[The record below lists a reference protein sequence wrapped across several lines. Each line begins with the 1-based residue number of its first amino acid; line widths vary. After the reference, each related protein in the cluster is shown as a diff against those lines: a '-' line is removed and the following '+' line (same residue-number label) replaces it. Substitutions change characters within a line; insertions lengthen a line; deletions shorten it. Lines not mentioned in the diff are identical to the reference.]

1 MIRLDDVSVRF
12 GEKRVL
18 ERVSL
23 TLPETGVVT
32 LSGPSGC
39 GKTTLAR
46 VLAGLIRPDGGS
58 VSGIVCGQAAFMFQ
72 EDRLLPWLSALENV
86 AAVCP
91 KETALRALSAV
102 GLEAEADTLPERLS
116 GGMRRRVAL
125 ARALAYP
132 SDLLILDEPFTGVD
146 DALRE
151 RLYPLIR
158 ASAKAKPVLLIT
170 HHPGEIAALS
180 DRTLTLSGPPL
191 RILP

>member
-18 ERVSL
+18 EHFSL
-23 TLPETGVVT
+23 ALPHAGVLG

-46 VLAGLIRPDGGS
+46 VLAGLVPPDSGNI
-58 VSGIVCGQAAFMFQ
+58 SGIAPGEAALLFQ
-72 EDRLLPWLSALENV
+72 EDRLLPWLTALGNV
-86 AAVCP
+86 AAVCD
-91 KETALRALSAV
+91 KSRARKWLSAV
-102 GLEAEADTLPERLS
+102 GLEPEADTRPESLS

-132 SDLLILDEPFTGVD
+132 SRLLILDEPFTGVD
-146 DALRE
+146 APLRG

-158 ASAKAKPVLLIT
+158 AAAEEKPVVLIS
-170 HHPGEIAALS
+170 HHPDELAALA
-180 DRTLTLSGPPL
+180 DRTLTLGGPPL
-191 RILP
+191 QIL

>member
-1 MIRLDDVSVRF
+1 
-12 GEKRVL
+12 
-18 ERVSL
+18 
-23 TLPETGVVT
+23 
-32 LSGPSGC
+32 
-39 GKTTLAR
+39 
-46 VLAGLIRPDGGS
+46 
-58 VSGIVCGQAAFMFQ
+58 
-72 EDRLLPWLSALENV
+72 
-86 AAVCP
+86 
-91 KETALRALSAV
+91 
-102 GLEAEADTLPERLS
+102 
-116 GGMRRRVAL
+116 MRRRVAL

-191 RILP
+191 RIFP

>member
-18 ERVSL
+18 ERFSL
-23 TLPETGVVT
+23 ALPESGILG

-46 VLAGLIRPDGGS
+46 VLAGLIRPDSGDI
-58 VSGIVCGQAAFMFQ
+58 SGIAPGDAAMLFQ
-72 EDRLLPWLSALENV
+72 EDRLLPWLSALGNV
-86 AAVCP
+86 AAVCDR
-91 KETALRALSAV
+91 ECAREFLVAV
-102 GLEAEADTLPERLS
+102 GLESEADARPDALS

-132 SDLLILDEPFTGVD
+132 SRLLILDEPFTGID
-146 DALRE
+146 GALRE

-158 ASAKAKPVLLIT
+158 AAAEKKPVVLIT
-170 HHPGEIAALS
+170 HSPDELAALS
-180 DRTLTLSGPPL
+180 DRTLFLDGPPL
-191 RILP
+191 CIL